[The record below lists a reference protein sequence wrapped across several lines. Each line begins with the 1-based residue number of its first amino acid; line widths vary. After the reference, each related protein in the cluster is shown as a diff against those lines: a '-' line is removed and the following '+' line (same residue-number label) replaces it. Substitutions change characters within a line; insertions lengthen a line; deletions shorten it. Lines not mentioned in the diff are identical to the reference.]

1 MHLKFLFFICT
12 LNGSIYILYDNG
24 NANYCVHRLA
34 SDYFSGYDLET
45 LTWLHLFVST
55 YFVPYRLMVM
65 IIFYMVTSLRVRFY
79 HLN

>member
-1 MHLKFLFFICT
+1 MVMRIIV
-12 LNGSIYILYDNG
+12 N
-24 NANYCVHRLA
+24 RLA